1 MRLKVTIDDNAGPC
15 GGVKRVIRLAEDS
28 LEEGVRTT
36 SLGDVIHNEDEIRRL
51 KQMGLESSGHEV
63 IDLAAASEAP
73 QRVLIRA
80 HGEPPETFERAKA
93 QGVELIDG
101 TCPVVTRSQNAARRH
116 WAVGEQIVIVGK
128 PMHAEVIG
136 IIGHC
141 GGEALVVSEP
151 ADVDRLDPRRKTYV
165 LAQTTISQAQ
175 YESILGE
182 LDNRRIPYE
191 TNNTICRFV
200 TDRNDDLPEF
210 ARKHDVILFVG
221 GHHSSNT
228 KVMHQVCQ
236 SVNPRSYHID
246 SVEEIDAA
254 WFEGAATVG
263 VSGSASTPEWLI
275 AQIARYV
282 SERDW

>member
-1 MRLKVTIDDNAGPC
+1 MQLKVTIDENAGPC

-28 LEEGVRTT
+28 LSEGVRTT

-51 KQMGLESSGHEV
+51 QSLGLESAQHEI
-63 IDLAAASEAP
+63 IDQVAQSEAP

-80 HGEPPETFERAKA
+80 HGEPPDTFERAKA

-116 WAVGEQIVIVGK
+116 WEAGEQIVIVGK
-128 PMHAEVIG
+128 PLHAEVIG

-151 ADVDRLDPRRKTYV
+151 ADVDRLDPKRRTYV
-165 LAQTTISQAQ
+165 LAQTTISQSQ

-182 LDNRRIPYE
+182 LDRRRIPYE

-200 TDRNDDLPEF
+200 TDRNDDLPQF
-210 ARKHDVILFVG
+210 ARSHDVILFVG

-228 KVMHQVCQ
+228 KVMHQVCLA
-236 SVNPRSYHID
+236 VNPRSYHID
-246 SVEEIDAA
+246 STEEIKAS
-254 WFEGAATVG
+254 WFAGASTVG

-275 AQIARYV
+275 ADIARYV

>member
-1 MRLKVTIDDNAGPC
+1 MRLKVTIDENAGPC

-28 LEEGVRTT
+28 LGEGVRTT

-51 KQMGLESSGHEV
+51 KSMGLESAQHEI
-63 IDLAAASEAP
+63 IDQVAQSEAP

-101 TCPVVTRSQNAARRH
+101 TCPVVTRSQIAARRH
-116 WAVGEQIVIVGK
+116 WEAGEQIVIVGK
-128 PMHAEVIG
+128 PLHAEVIG

-151 ADVDRLDPRRKTYV
+151 ADVDRLDPGRRTYV

-175 YESILGE
+175 YEAVLSE
-182 LDNRRIPYE
+182 LDRRRIPYE

-200 TDRNDDLPEF
+200 TDRNDDLPQF
-210 ARKHDVILFVG
+210 ARSHDVILFVG

-228 KVMHQVCQ
+228 KVMHQVCL

-246 SVEEIDAA
+246 SVEEIKAS
-254 WFEGAATVG
+254 WFTGAATVG

-275 AQIARYV
+275 ADIARYV

>member
-1 MRLKVTIDDNAGPC
+1 MRLKVTIDENAGPC

-28 LEEGVRTT
+28 LKEGVRTT

-51 KQMGLESSGHEV
+51 QAMGLESSDHKV
-63 IDLAAASEAP
+63 IDQAASSDTP

-80 HGEPPETFERAKA
+80 HGEPPDTFKRAKE

-101 TCPVVTRSQNAARRH
+101 TCPVVTRSQSAARRH
-116 WAVGEQIVIVGK
+116 WEAGEQIVIVGK

-141 GGEALVVSEP
+141 GGEAIVVSEP
-151 ADVDRLDPRRKTYV
+151 PDVDRLDPRRRTYV
-165 LAQTTISQAQ
+165 LAQTTIAQTQ
-175 YESILGE
+175 YESILRE
-182 LDNRRIPYE
+182 LERRRIPYE

-200 TDRNDDLPEF
+200 TDRNDDLPDF
-210 ARKHDVILFVG
+210 ARRHDVILFVG

-236 SVNPRSYHID
+236 AVNSRSYHID
-246 SVEEIDAA
+246 SVGEIDPD
-254 WFEGAATVG
+254 WFQGAETVG

-275 AQIARYV
+275 AEIAHHV
-282 SERDW
+282 TERDW

>member
-1 MRLKVTIDDNAGPC
+1 MRLKVTIDENAGPC

-28 LEEGVRTT
+28 LDEGVRTT

-51 KQMGLESSGHEV
+51 RSLGLESAQHEI
-63 IDLAAASEAP
+63 IDQVARSETP

-80 HGEPPETFERAKA
+80 HGEPPETFKRAQD

-101 TCPVVTRSQNAARRH
+101 TCPVVTRSQIAARRH
-116 WAVGEQIVIVGK
+116 WETGEQIVIVGK
-128 PMHAEVIG
+128 PLHAEVIG

-175 YESILGE
+175 YEAILGE
-182 LDNRRIPYE
+182 LERRRIPYE

-200 TDRNDDLPEF
+200 TDRNDDLPQF
-210 ARKHDVILFVG
+210 AREHDVILFVG

-228 KVMHQVCQ
+228 KVMHQVCLA
-236 SVNPRSYHID
+236 VNPRSYHID
-246 SVEEIDAA
+246 SIQEIAA
-254 WFEGAATVG
+254 EWFKGAATVG

-275 AQIARYV
+275 ADIARYV